1 MTSGLELTENH
12 SESGQRGGRRTRHCM
27 LSRLQV
33 AVFVTVA
40 ILLMA
45 VVGILMAMFGPG
57 SKNLK
62 YRDDEDCKGRTDVYV
77 QRYGIGSSKNTGLGK
92 FWLEREISEAYLTGP
107 GPGGVYLR
115 NFWVGM
121 CCLVTGTLN
130 LYQS

>member
-1 MTSGLELTENH
+1 MTSGLELSEKH

-45 VVGILMAMFGPG
+45 FVGILMAMFGPG

-62 YRDDEDCKGRTDVYV
+62 YRDDEDCKGRKDVFTCRV
-77 QRYGIGSSKNTGLGK
+77 
-92 FWLEREISEAYLTGP
+92 
-107 GPGGVYLR
+107 
-115 NFWVGM
+115 
-121 CCLVTGTLN
+121 
-130 LYQS
+130 

>member
-1 MTSGLELTENH
+1 MTSGLELSEKH

-45 VVGILMAMFGPG
+45 FVGILMAMFGPG

-62 YRDDEDCKGRTDVYV
+62 YRDDEDCKGRKDVFTC
-77 QRYGIGSSKNTGLGK
+77 RGIESVPQKTRVSESFRSNAEEDRIVSHDAFFQKHH
-92 FWLEREISEAYLTGP
+92 EIS
-107 GPGGVYLR
+107 
-115 NFWVGM
+115 
-121 CCLVTGTLN
+121 
-130 LYQS
+130 QS

>member
-1 MTSGLELTENH
+1 MNTCIALRSCNQYSIFKAFLLEIRSFCVDEERISNNFSITMTSGLELSEKH

-57 SKNLK
+57 SKNFK
-62 YRDDEDCKGRTDVYV
+62 YRDDEDCKGRTDGYV
-77 QRYGIGSSKNTGLGK
+77 
-92 FWLEREISEAYLTGP
+92 
-107 GPGGVYLR
+107 
-115 NFWVGM
+115 
-121 CCLVTGTLN
+121 
-130 LYQS
+130 

>member
-1 MTSGLELTENH
+1 MTSGLELSEKH

-62 YRDDEDCKGRTDVYV
+62 YRDDEDCKGRKDVFTC
-77 QRYGIGSSKNTGLGK
+77 RGIESVPPKLTRVSESFGSNAKSRK
-92 FWLEREISEAYLTGP
+92 RI
-107 GPGGVYLR
+107 
-115 NFWVGM
+115 
-121 CCLVTGTLN
+121 
-130 LYQS
+130 

>member
-1 MTSGLELTENH
+1 MTSGLELSEKH

-45 VVGILMAMFGPG
+45 FVGILMAMFGPG

-62 YRDDEDCKGRTDVYV
+62 YRDDEDCKGRKDVCTCWCIESV
-77 QRYGIGSSKNTGLGK
+77 PPKTRVSESFGSNAKSRK
-92 FWLEREISEAYLTGP
+92 RI
-107 GPGGVYLR
+107 
-115 NFWVGM
+115 
-121 CCLVTGTLN
+121 
-130 LYQS
+130 